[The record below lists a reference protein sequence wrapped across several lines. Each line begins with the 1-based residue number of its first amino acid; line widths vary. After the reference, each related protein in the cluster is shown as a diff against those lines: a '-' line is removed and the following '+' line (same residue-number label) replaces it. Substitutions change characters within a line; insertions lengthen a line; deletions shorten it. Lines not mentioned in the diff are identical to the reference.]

1 MSSTSII
8 SPILLIILY
17 LPCLFIIA
25 QATDTLTFGQSLT
38 DGNSLVSAGK
48 LFELGFFSPN
58 SSTNRYI
65 GIWYHDSPNNIL
77 WVANRET
84 PVPDKSGSLKISSDG
99 NLNLVDG
106 MKIGIDL
113 ETNKNQL
120 LDSWKSTS
128 DPGVGKYSVAMD
140 PDKSTQLFLWEGTQP
155 RWRSGR
161 WNGQIFTGIIYKV
174 PFYIDGFQ
182 SIGFGIRTLK
192 FWSASLGT
200 KSEKSCAIGYN
211 RCGKNA
217 ICADEEIPI
226 CKCLQGFMPKS
237 TKEWRNSNWSGGCIR
252 KTPLQCEGKDNSTGS
267 LEERDRFLKL
277 ERVKVPDSSDWY
289 EDVTDISGCE
299 KTCRANCSCIAYS
312 YVTGIG
318 CLIWGVDLVDVH
330 ALYSAGNDLYLTLA
344 EAKRNKDKLRVKE
357 ARSKLALPS
366 CREQVANRIDWRL
379 HYATNLCG
387 IKNSALISQGY
398 AQLEGVDYNEIFL
411 PVVKHSSIRILLALV
426 ARLDLDLIQMDV
438 KRAFLYGDLEV
449 EIYITQPMEFVAAGK
464 EDFVCKLKKSLY
476 KLKQSPRQWYK
487 RFDSFMIGQG

>member
-1 MSSTSII
+1 MKITSIL
-8 SPILLIILY
+8 ILRC
-17 LPCLFIIA
+17 PDSSSSSDPVVVA
-25 QATDTLTFGQSLT
+25 SATDVRHFWFFQRNATREFILFAAHTVAKRTQPGQRQSVQHEGFG
-38 DGNSLVSAGK
+38 D
-48 LFELGFFSPN
+48 FDGFFAN
-58 SSTNRYI
+58 SSKECLS
-65 GIWYHDSPNNIL
+65 H
-77 WVANRET
+77 
-84 PVPDKSGSLKISSDG
+84 
-99 NLNLVDG
+99 LNG

-277 ERVKVPDSSDWY
+277 ERVK
-289 EDVTDISGCE
+289 
-299 KTCRANCSCIAYS
+299 
-312 YVTGIG
+312 
-318 CLIWGVDLVDVH
+318 
-330 ALYSAGNDLYLTLA
+330 A

-357 ARSKLALPS
+357 ARSK
-366 CREQVANRIDWRL
+366 V
-379 HYATNLCG
+379 
-387 IKNSALISQGY
+387 
-398 AQLEGVDYNEIFL
+398 
-411 PVVKHSSIRILLALV
+411 
-426 ARLDLDLIQMDV
+426 
-438 KRAFLYGDLEV
+438 
-449 EIYITQPMEFVAAGK
+449 
-464 EDFVCKLKKSLY
+464 
-476 KLKQSPRQWYK
+476 
-487 RFDSFMIGQG
+487 